1 MSLTKFTILVAE
13 DDPNDAFFIQRAF
26 QKTQLV
32 HTLKVLEDGD
42 AVIDYL
48 SGIGEYADREQYPL
62 PTLILLDIKLLRRSG
77 LEVLE
82 WIRQQPHLKRLL
94 VIMLTSSDQDSDINL
109 AYELGANSYLT
120 KPIGIDN
127 LQEMVNSINQ
137 YWLLLNK
144 QPEIE
149 Q

>member
-1 MSLTKFTILVAE
+1 MSLTEYTILVAE

-26 QKTQLV
+26 QKTQLI

-42 AVIDYL
+42 AVINYL
-48 SGIGEYADREQYPL
+48 SGVGEYANRERYPL
-62 PTLILLDIKLLRRSG
+62 PTLLLLDIKLPRLSG

-82 WIRQQPHLKRLL
+82 WIRQQPDLKRLL
-94 VIMLTSSDQDSDINL
+94 VIMLTSSDQDSDINS

-127 LQEMVNSINQ
+127 LQEMVNIINQ
-137 YWLLLNK
+137 YWLRLNK
-144 QPEIE
+144 QPEI
-149 Q
+149 